1 MGNGAHVPH
10 TSAGR
15 GIWVMPNL
23 TVEAGPT
30 CPLVPKYGRS
40 ENRAVVLQADLRS
53 VYAGTLSLA
62 IHAQPDFDQLVALLA
77 PVEMLQGG
85 ADVVGQR

>member
-1 MGNGAHVPH
+1 
-10 TSAGR
+10 
-15 GIWVMPNL
+15 MPNL

-40 ENRAVVLQADLRS
+40 ENRAVVLQADLGS

-62 IHAQPDFDQLVALLA
+62 IHAQPDFDQLA